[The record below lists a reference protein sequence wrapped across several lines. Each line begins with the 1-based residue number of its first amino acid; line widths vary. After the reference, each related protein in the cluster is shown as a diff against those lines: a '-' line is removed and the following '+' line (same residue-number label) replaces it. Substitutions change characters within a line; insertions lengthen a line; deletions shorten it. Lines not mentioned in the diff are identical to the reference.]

1 MIEDI
6 IIPLAFTSVIH
17 CLHNWIA
24 SVIMQ
29 EQDRRDHPSP
39 FNFSTLSD
47 LSDYL
52 HGQSIRSHQ
61 LIGEPLA
68 AQPAVAI
75 APLQVLTSRDRYQCC
90 HIRCS
95 ASESESDNF
104 VPAIFFEGQY
114 YSLLRTEHVAH
125 DAFRIATHIMQPDRL
140 ITLTKIPKGYA
151 IWISEP
157 EAIPSPSLAT
167 KKKKSKKISPGPSA
181 MSVSSQPITS
191 PKGLP
196 YKILTSED
204 QYQLFHL
211 QLPHTIKNN
220 VAVRVDDY
228 YYRLFQ
234 RVETIRQAAKTTKLL
249 AHCGE
254 RSVITKIP
262 NGYGIW
268 RLDTSLHQH
277 EFCTPYAK
285 D

>member
-1 MIEDI
+1 
-6 IIPLAFTSVIH
+6 
-17 CLHNWIA
+17 
-24 SVIMQ
+24 MQ
-29 EQDRRDHPSP
+29 DKEYSSP
-39 FNFSTLSD
+39 FNFSPLGD
-47 LSDYL
+47 LSTDL
-52 HGQSIRSHQ
+52 HGQTLSSHQ
-61 LIGEPLA
+61 LIGNPLTV
-68 AQPAVAI
+68 QSAVAI

-95 ASESESDNF
+95 ASETDNF
-104 VPAIFFEGQY
+104 IPAIFFEGQY
-114 YSLLRTEHVAH
+114 YSLLRTEHAAQ
-125 DAFRIATHIMQPDRL
+125 DAFRIAAHMMQPDRL

-157 EAIPSPSLAT
+157 EAIPSSPLAR
-167 KKKKSKKISPGPSA
+167 KQKGLKGCS
-181 MSVSSQPITS
+181 SSQPDSTADS
-191 PKGLP
+191 PQAFSSPEGLP
-196 YKILTSED
+196 YKILTSGD

-211 QLPHTIKNN
+211 QLPHTMENN

-268 RLDTSLHQH
+268 RLDTSLHQNGL
-277 EFCTPYAK
+277 CTPYAK